1 MALAKRQRGKCPWK
15 WNKSKSMDQS
25 ENLRW
30 NKYTLFLTSL
40 ICIGQ
45 AQCGGDKTYEKRKS
59 RQTETSHL
67 RSAHPCV
74 SLHFASVAQSSLTLC
89 DPMDCST
96 PGFPVYH
103 QLLEPAQT
111 HVHWVSD
118 AIQPS
123 YLCHPLLLPSIF
135 PSIRVFSNESVL
147 RIRWPENWSFSFST
161 SPSNEYSGLTSF
173 RIDWLDHLE
182 VQGTLKSFL
191 QHHSWK
197 TSILRCSAFF
207 MVQLSHPYMTTGKPQ
222 LLLDGPSSVK

>member
-1 MALAKRQRGKCPWK
+1 MALAKRQRGKSPWK

-96 PGFPVYH
+96 SGFPVYH

-111 HVHWVSD
+111 LGLWVGD
-118 AIQPS
+118 AFQPS
-123 YLCHPLLLPSIF
+123 YLCRPLLLPSIF

-147 RIRWPENWSFSFST
+147 CIRWPKYWSFSIS
-161 SPSNEYSGLTSF
+161 SSNEYSGLTLGLTGLISLQSKGLSRVF
-173 RIDWLDHLE
+173 SNTTVQKHQFLGAQPSLWSNSHIQTWLLE
-182 VQGTLKSFL
+182 
-191 QHHSWK
+191 
-197 TSILRCSAFF
+197 
-207 MVQLSHPYMTTGKPQ
+207 KP
-222 LLLDGPSSVK
+222 

>member
-1 MALAKRQRGKCPWK
+1 MALAKRQRGKSPWK

-96 PGFPVYH
+96 SGFPVYH

-135 PSIRVFSNESVL
+135 PSIRVFSNESAI
-147 RIRWPENWSFSFST
+147 RIRWPN
-161 SPSNEYSGLTSF
+161 YGSF
-173 RIDWLDHLE
+173 RFSIILPMNIQDWLPL
-182 VQGTLKSFL
+182 GLIGWITLKFKGLSRVFSSTTVEKH
-191 QHHSWK
+191 Q
-197 TSILRCSAFF
+197 FF
-207 MVQLSHPYMTTGKPQ
+207 AAQLSLWSNSHIHTW
-222 LLLDGPSSVK
+222 LLENHSFY